1 MNSTLAEFKSQQDKA
16 MQILTRLQE
25 FVMEGEEYGIS
36 IDESVKT
43 KLANA
48 LKSVQDGKLNSCR
61 LA

>member
-36 IDESVKT
+36 IDKGIKT

-48 LKSVQDGKLNSCR
+48 L
-61 LA
+61 